1 MEESVTIYRLRLG
14 RNNII
19 IVLWITE
26 VLSAVRSLILG
37 LELARRETLLWWQK
51 LRRLFC
57 EDNYFEIHFFSFL
70 CIKCQFISV
79 TK

>member
-14 RNNII
+14 RDNII

-51 LRRLFC
+51 QKRLFWD
-57 EDNYFEIHFFSFL
+57 ENYFEIHFFSFL
-70 CIKCQFISV
+70 CIE
-79 TK
+79 